1 MRERI
6 NDSTVI
12 CIWFRM
18 HYAIDT
24 GVGIVS
30 VYFLS
35 GFVRTSFKINESA
48 PHFFSNT
55 NRCIRSPHYSTIVI
69 TMTDNSHKF
78 SNDALYQAPRVEI
91 IDIQM
96 EHCFASTGNNED
108 FDDNTM
114 YPGFWY

>member
-1 MRERI
+1 
-6 NDSTVI
+6 
-12 CIWFRM
+12 
-18 HYAIDT
+18 
-24 GVGIVS
+24 
-30 VYFLS
+30 
-35 GFVRTSFKINESA
+35 
-48 PHFFSNT
+48 
-55 NRCIRSPHYSTIVI
+55 
-69 TMTDNSHKF
+69 MTDNSHKF